1 MNIAVY
7 VTSNY
12 ANYDRLSQML
22 SKCLRRYTTD
32 PVILTSISKSTKP
45 GHGNLLV
52 KRYADENHLRCKVYE
67 TEWAKWRRS
76 AGSIASYHMNH
87 NSERAVVMWDGLSK
101 GCRNFLQLARRLRR
115 PCDLI
120 RVNPN
125 DGVEV
130 PPKDIQPETPL
141 THGGVVRPS
150 SPNQPVRTPPQSGT
164 QQQMPTPGP
173 ATPRPDTA
181 SPVPEPT
188 SQASAPQPPD
198 TAPGQPPVQP
208 GGAGTPQGE
217 PSTSAQVNP
226 PATGTAT
233 AKAAATTT
241 QGSQP
246 VTAPTANATQPNV
259 PPPPPSNGQTP
270 TGGTQTGT
278 TTSGT
283 PPANTPQN
291 GGMQNSQ
298 PPASE
303 QTIEQ
308 LSGSESED

>member
-22 SKCLRRYTTD
+22 TKCLRRYTTD

-173 ATPRPDTA
+173 ATPRPDTT
-181 SPVPEPT
+181 SDVPEPT
-188 SQASAPQPPD
+188 TQASAQPPTA
-198 TAPGQPPVQP
+198 TAPGQPAVQS
-208 GGAGTPQGE
+208 GGRE
-217 PSTSAQVNP
+217 PSNGNPPAPTQENP
-226 PATGTAT
+226 PATGTT
-233 AKAAATTT
+233 AAQDAAPSA
-241 QGSQP
+241 QGNQP
-246 VTAPTANATQPNV
+246 ATAPTSNGT
-259 PPPPPSNGQTP
+259 PPVNPPPSPSNAKNPTGGAQVGQTP
-270 TGGTQTGT
+270 GA
-278 TTSGT
+278 T
-283 PPANTPQN
+283 PPSNTPQ
-291 GGMQNSQ
+291 GTGPKNSP

-308 LSGSESED
+308 LSGSDGED